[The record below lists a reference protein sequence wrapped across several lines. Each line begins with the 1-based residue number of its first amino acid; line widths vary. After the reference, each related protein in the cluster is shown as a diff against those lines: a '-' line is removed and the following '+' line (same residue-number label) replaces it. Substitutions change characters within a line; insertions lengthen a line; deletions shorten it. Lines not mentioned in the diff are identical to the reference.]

1 MVKMLASLN
10 YLCIFLL
17 ESYYVVVTAEQGWV
31 FAMAK
36 SIFARTVEKN
46 GKNWNIQN
54 CTETPQF
61 R

>member
-1 MVKMLASLN
+1 LWLLVLKLN
-10 YLCIFLL
+10 DSVITV
-17 ESYYVVVTAEQGWV
+17 SSQGWV

-36 SIFARTVEKN
+36 SIFARTEEKT

-61 R
+61 G